1 MEAALRGA
9 GCLEGPDW
17 GSTGTDLW
25 MRLAKWGERVAH
37 SSPRIGRK
45 SRQGR
50 AKNPF
55 ILAEISQAADLQD
68 GAVRGQ
74 AWETVHHREP
84 RLNSSCVTWDR
95 GSPPPKAEPTE
106 ARHTVTAKTK

>member
-9 GCLEGPDW
+9 GGLEGPDW
-17 GSTGTDLW
+17 GSTGKDLW
-25 MRLAKWGERVAH
+25 LAKWGERVAH

-50 AKNPF
+50 AKSPF
-55 ILAEISQAADLQD
+55 ILAEISQAADLWD
-68 GAVRGQ
+68 RAVRGQ
-74 AWETVHHREP
+74 AWGTVHHREP
-84 RLNSSCVTWDR
+84 RLNSSSVTWDR